1 MYARSDSEHIA
12 APAAY
17 GDSQSGRKKSA
28 VYARS
33 DSEHI
38 AAPAAYGDSQS
49 GRHKKKEKKLL
60 TDATK
65 ARRSPPSLGRSR
77 AFRIGS

>member
-1 MYARSDSEHIA
+1 MSAVYARSDSEHIA

-49 GRHKKKEKKLL
+49 GRHKKRKKIV
-60 TDATK
+60 DRCDESA
-65 ARRSPPSLGRSR
+65 
-77 AFRIGS
+77 

>member
-1 MYARSDSEHIA
+1 MATAKAGEKKSAVYARSDSEHIA
-12 APAAY
+12 AQAAY

-49 GRHKKKEKKLL
+49 GRKNARCMRA
-60 TDATK
+60 AT
-65 ARRSPPSLGRSR
+65 AST
-77 AFRIGS
+77 